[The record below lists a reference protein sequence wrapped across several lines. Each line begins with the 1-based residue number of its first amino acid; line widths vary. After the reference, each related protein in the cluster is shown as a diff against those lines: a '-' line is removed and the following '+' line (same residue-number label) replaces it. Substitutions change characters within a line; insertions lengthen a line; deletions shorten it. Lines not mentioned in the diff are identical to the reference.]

1 MYTIWTGWMD
11 YFATGEGRILIAHIG
26 YAQSEDEL
34 RTSASEAFGEYY
46 ARGLNIAEGLI
57 ENNVTLM
64 VFSAKTFELVRG
76 LDGRA
81 SIRCHA
87 FVAFNGSF

>member
-1 MYTIWTGWMD
+1 MYKIWTGWMD
-11 YFATGEGRILIAHIG
+11 YFATGEGRILMAHIG

-34 RTSASEAFGEYY
+34 RRSASEAFGEYY
-46 ARGLNIAEGLI
+46 ARGLTVAEGLI
-57 ENNVTLM
+57 ENNVTLA
-64 VFSAKTFELVRG
+64 VFSRSTFDLVRG

-87 FVAFNGSF
+87 FVAFNGS

>member
-1 MYTIWTGWMD
+1 MYKIWTGWMD
-11 YFATGEGRILIAHIG
+11 YFATCEGRILIAHM

-46 ARGLNIAEGLI
+46 ARVLTVAEGLI
-57 ENNVTLM
+57 ENNVTLA

-87 FVAFNGSF
+87 FVAFNGS